1 MHRPGP
7 GEAIGYEPSQR
18 SKDPDRGAKGPVA
31 AVLRF
36 VPVPLDTSR
45 YMMERETEIETEGTR
60 FPCVFHVNKQLEVP
74 SGKTSENE
82 TQVFLPG
89 ESPAVPDVAHQLQN
103 VSSDNTTWHLKT
115 PCQEFKNSYYFDLF

>member
-1 MHRPGP
+1 
-7 GEAIGYEPSQR
+7 
-18 SKDPDRGAKGPVA
+18 
-31 AVLRF
+31 
-36 VPVPLDTSR
+36 
-45 YMMERETEIETEGTR
+45 MMERETEIETEGTR

-103 VSSDNTTWHLKT
+103 VSSDVFW
-115 PCQEFKNSYYFDLF
+115 